1 MNILII
7 EDDLFLAKNIA
18 KLFEKKIIINRV
30 KIITNYNHFLKE
42 LSIIKSYDIILIDIF
57 LWPLEKKNWIDILS
71 IIREKDSQIPVIIIS
86 RFDECKY
93 LEEAFSKWASD
104 YIIKPFRLKELEIR
118 VLKWFKIYLYND
130 LSNTKNINYF
140 WLEYNI
146 SKNEF
151 YYNGIILDLTKG
163 NKYLLLLF
171 LSSPEKLLKEIY
183 LVEKIWWDLSFI
195 IERNLR
201 VNILRLKNKLKKYKI
216 DSWISNI
223 RWEWY
228 ILRK

>member
-30 KIITNYNHFLKE
+30 KIITNYNHFLRE

-71 IIREKDSQIPVIIIS
+71 IIREKDSQIPIIIIS
-86 RFDECKY
+86 RFDDCMY
-93 LEEAFSKWASD
+93 LESAFSKWASD

-151 YYNGIILDLTKG
+151 YYNGIVLDLTKW

-183 LVEKIWWDLSFI
+183 LIEKLWWDLSFI
-195 IERNLR
+195 INRNLR

-216 DSWISNI
+216 NSWISNI

>member
-57 LWPLEKKNWIDILS
+57 LGPLEKKNGIDILS

-93 LEEAFSKWASD
+93 LEEAFSKGASD

-118 VLKWFKIYLYND
+118 VLKWFKIYLDND
-130 LSNTKNINYF
+130 LSKTKNINYF
-140 WLEYNI
+140 GLEYNI

-183 LVEKIWWDLSFI
+183 LVEKIWGDLSFI

-223 RWEWY
+223 RGEGY